1 MAFASLL
8 TLMDDI
14 ATTLDDVAVMTKV
27 AAKKTAGILGDD
39 LAVNAEQVTGSAAE
53 RELPIVFKV
62 ALGSLVNKAI
72 LVPLA
77 LLLSAVAPWLIMPLL
92 MIGGAYLSF
101 EGVEKVLDF
110 FHKKSHTVSE
120 KTPVAFNEKER
131 IKGAIRTDF
140 VLSTEIIVIA
150 LGVISGSLLERSLA
164 LILIAILM
172 TVGVYGVVAF
182 IVKIDDMG
190 LWLLKK
196 RVAIFQAIGKIC
208 VAAMPYIMRFLT
220 VAGTV
225 AMLMVGGGILL
236 HNGFAHFAHYLKH
249 LQPPY
254 FATLLSSFIVPI
266 ALGFAVGLLL
276 VGLWHLKE
284 KIFQAA

>member
-1 MAFASLL
+1 M
-8 TLMDDI
+8 
-14 ATTLDDVAVMTKV
+14 
-27 AAKKTAGILGDD
+27 
-39 LAVNAEQVTGSAAE
+39 
-53 RELPIVFKV
+53 
-62 ALGSLVNKAI
+62 
-72 LVPLA
+72 
-77 LLLSAVAPWLIMPLL
+77 
-92 MIGGAYLSF
+92 
-101 EGVEKVLDF
+101 
-110 FHKKSHTVSE
+110 
-120 KTPVAFNEKER
+120 
-131 IKGAIRTDF
+131 
-140 VLSTEIIVIA
+140 
-150 LGVISGSLLERSLA
+150 ERSLA